1 MGNNTILNHS
11 SMSDNG
17 SSQRV
22 TCDDVTFN
30 FYMNF
35 LVIGTLCICGIVGNT
50 LSILVL
56 RKDPNN
62 KVAIFLLQSLAVA
75 DNLLL
80 LVSLYVLSIWLGF
93 IPYFNIHNWRDSANI
108 YLTIIMDPVGA
119 MVQTAMVWFTVL
131 LAINRFIAVCKPF
144 QAPKLCTLKR
154 AKIQVAVVVIFS
166 VCFNIPKFFQYDI
179 VYNGTDVGAITIASS
194 WIGPDTVFG
203 IVYTNAMYTVLVML
217 LPLLLLIGLNTH
229 LIRDMR
235 ASRQRASVVAGRHG
249 MVAPS
254 EENISIIMII
264 IIVVFIICQTP
275 DRIYQILNLVLF
287 DQTKCDIVKSRL
299 QAVCN
304 LLIIINSSTNF
315 IIYYLCRKSF
325 RIILKQRIC
334 AIPGFRFY
342 YQDVMSG
349 HVSSKP
355 LAICSSTL
363 DIHIEKNFCNGS
375 TSQVA
380 SKPLL
385 ETTRIAESNL

>member
-1 MGNNTILNHS
+1 MANITVLNNSFMTY
-11 SMSDNG
+11 NG
-17 SSQRV
+17 SSRPAN
-22 TCDDVTFN
+22 CDDVTFN

-35 LVIGTLCICGIVGNT
+35 LVIGTLCISGIVGNA

-80 LVSLYVLSIWLGF
+80 LVSFVTLSIWMGF
-93 IPYFNIHNWRDSANI
+93 IPYCNSHNWTGRSKV
-108 YLTIIMDPVGA
+108 YLAIIMDPVGA
-119 MVQTAMVWFTVL
+119 MVQTGMVWFTVL
-131 LAINRFIAVCKPF
+131 LALNRFIAVCKPF
-144 QAPKLCTLKR
+144 QASKLCTLKR
-154 AKIQVAVVVIFS
+154 AKIQVTVVVIFS
-166 VCFNIPKFFQYDI
+166 VCFNIPRFSQYDI
-179 VYNGTDVGAITIASS
+179 VYNATDVGDIMIKSS

-203 IVYTNAMYTVLVML
+203 IVYTNALYTVLVLL

-235 ASRQRASVVAGRHG
+235 ASRQRASVVAARHGIG

-254 EENISIIMII
+254 EENISIVMII

-287 DQTKCDIVKSRL
+287 DQTQCDIVKSRL

-315 IIYYLCRKSF
+315 IIYYLCRSSF
-325 RIILKQRIC
+325 RKILKRRIC
-334 AIPGFRFY
+334 AMPGLRFY
-342 YQDVMSG
+342 SQDVVSG
-349 HVSSKP
+349 HVSSTP
-355 LAICSSTL
+355 LVDVNTHTDSR
-363 DIHIEKNFCNGS
+363 NGS
-375 TSQVA
+375 TSSVV
-380 SKPLL
+380 
-385 ETTRIAESNL
+385 

>member
-1 MGNNTILNHS
+1 MANITVLNIS
-11 SMSDNG
+11 SLNDNAT
-17 SSQRV
+17 RLPPV
-22 TCDDVTFN
+22 TCNSHDVTFN
-30 FYMNF
+30 LYMNSV
-35 LVIGTLCICGIVGNT
+35 VIGALCICGIVGNT

-80 LVSLYVLSIWLGF
+80 LVSLYVLSIWMGF
-93 IPYFNIHNWRDSANI
+93 IPYFNSQDWMGSSKV
-108 YLTIIMDPVGA
+108 YLAIAMDPVGA
-119 MVQTAMVWFTVL
+119 MVQTVMVWFTVL
-131 LAINRFIAVCKPF
+131 LALNRFIAVCKPF
-144 QAPKLCTLKR
+144 RAPKLCTLKR
-154 AKIQVAVVVIFS
+154 AQIQVAVVVIFAT
-166 VCFNIPKFFQYDI
+166 CFNIPKFFQYDI
-179 VYNGTDVGAITIASS
+179 MYNGTGVDGIYKESS
-194 WIGPDTVFG
+194 WIGPDSLFG
-203 IVYTNAMYTVLVML
+203 IVYTNALYTVLVLL

-235 ASRQRASVVAGRHG
+235 ASRQRAAAEASRYG

-287 DQTKCDIVKSRL
+287 DQIQCDLVKSRL

-325 RIILKQRIC
+325 RTILKQRIC
-334 AIPGFRFY
+334 AMPGFRFHN
-342 YQDVMSG
+342 QDVVAGQVSTKPLVTCTLELNSHTDCPNGVTG
-349 HVSSKP
+349 HVVSNP
-355 LAICSSTL
+355 L
-363 DIHIEKNFCNGS
+363 
-375 TSQVA
+375 V
-380 SKPLL
+380 
-385 ETTRIAESNL
+385 ETTSCNE